1 MITTSLKRIF
11 IFVILF
17 SLAGPFSLPA
27 QATNLKPVKG
37 KIAAPALVLQD
48 LQGKKHDLKDYKGQV
63 VLVQFWATYCGPC
76 RKEMPS
82 MNNMMKKMA
91 DVPFKILAVDMGES
105 KEEVDQFVS
114 EVKPEFTILMDE
126 DGSSINDWRVFAAPS
141 NFIIDPEG
149 NIRYTLFGGVE
160 WDSDELIE
168 KLKAVAAKQ

>member
-1 MITTSLKRIF
+1 MIKRLLIAVVLVSMSGMLQAAGLKA
-11 IFVILF
+11 VE
-17 SLAGPFSLPA
+17 
-27 QATNLKPVKG
+27 G
-37 KIAAPALVLQD
+37 KVAAPSLVLKD
-48 LQGKKHDLKDYKGQV
+48 LQGEQHDLKDYKGQV

-82 MNNMMKKMA
+82 MNKMMKAMG
-91 DVPFKILAVDMGES
+91 DVPFKILAVDMGET

-126 DGSSINDWRVFAAPS
+126 DGKSIADWRVFAAPS

-160 WDSDELIE
+160 WDSAELIE
-168 KLKAVAAKQ
+168 KLKAVGKK

>member
-1 MITTSLKRIF
+1 MIKRLF
-11 IFVILF
+11 TFAILF
-17 SLAGPFSLPA
+17 SLAGPFYSSSV
-27 QATNLKPVKG
+27 QATNLKPVEG
-37 KIAAPALVLQD
+37 IVAAPALVLKD
-48 LQGKKHDLKDYKGQV
+48 LQDKTHDLKDYKGQV

-82 MNNMMKKMA
+82 MNKMMKKMG
-91 DVPFKILAVDMGES
+91 DVPFKILAVDMGET
-105 KEEVDQFVS
+105 KEEVTQFVN

-126 DGSSINDWRVFAAPS
+126 EGNSIADWRVFAAPS

-168 KLKAVAAKQ
+168 KIKAVAKK

>member
-1 MITTSLKRIF
+1 MITPSLKRIF
-11 IFVILF
+11 IFVIFF
-17 SLAGPFSLPA
+17 SLTGTL

-48 LQGKKHDLKDYKGQV
+48 LQGNKHDLKDYKGQI

-76 RKEMPS
+76 RQEMPS
-82 MNNMMKKMA
+82 MNKMMKKMA
-91 DVPFKILAVDMGES
+91 DIPFKILAVDMGET

-126 DGSSINDWRVFAAPS
+126 DGCSINDWRVFAAPS